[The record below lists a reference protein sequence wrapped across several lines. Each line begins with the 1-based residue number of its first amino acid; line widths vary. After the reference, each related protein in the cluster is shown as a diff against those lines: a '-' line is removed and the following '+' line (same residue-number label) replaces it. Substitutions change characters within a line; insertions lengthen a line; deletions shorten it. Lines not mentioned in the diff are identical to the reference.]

1 MHIYTCKLKNYSE
14 LNLTLGILCHF
25 PFDLK
30 KTLNV
35 FKFIDEKE
43 NNNKHEFFGPY
54 NKSSYND
61 LQ

>member
-1 MHIYTCKLKNYSE
+1 MHIYTCKLKKYSE

-43 NNNKHEFFGPY
+43 NNNKHEFF
-54 NKSSYND
+54 
-61 LQ
+61 LTL